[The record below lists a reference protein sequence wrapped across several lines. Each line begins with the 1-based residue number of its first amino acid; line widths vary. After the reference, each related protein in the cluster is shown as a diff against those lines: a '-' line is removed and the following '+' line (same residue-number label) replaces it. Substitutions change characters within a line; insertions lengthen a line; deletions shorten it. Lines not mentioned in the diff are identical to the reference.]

1 MCASTVTGGPREDNM
16 KRLFLGVALIGA
28 GFSLSAPSLWA
39 HGGQFRGPGGSV
51 PPSLREPTDPTPPP
65 PPPPS
70 GPPTTPPPTTPP
82 STTPPPTTPPPVTPP
97 PTTPP
102 PTTDLP
108 SAGPSGKKSAL
119 GFENWI
125 FWYENNKED
134 LENLKRAIYT
144 RITSDNPI
152 GQLGGG
158 RETGGQQ
165 GGATQG
171 TASKVESDIIP
182 ALKWAMDP
190 DNAGHQDVESAS
202 YIALAKVTKFPD
214 DIERIRQ
221 GLILDGKKRDPVTIE
236 SAALA
241 LGLLRRQESAKQFS
255 ATELDKVRTVLF
267 GVIEDDKYHTGARAF
282 AAMSLGLLGD
292 QPTGSGEYAGDIE
305 AAQKTTSAHLW
316 DLLQQRY
323 KDDGSVQVSLLIAL
337 GLQSKKSITEDMQ
350 SELANATLKGR
361 LGKEEISTEVRAYAA
376 LALGRIGTPAAIKP
390 LQTALTARTVS
401 SQVQRSVAIAL
412 GLLGRLVPVETRLEI
427 AKVLKE
433 GIEKNSDNSIKN
445 FGIISLAYLV
455 NKDIEEGRTD
465 VLDSAKVGDYLLQVT
480 KDGGYIQRPFGA
492 LALGLIGRQLSDT
505 GNTIKAYEEFKQ
517 KSLESIRDGFQS
529 QKLDKRSRAG
539 FAIALG
545 IIRDTYQRKALTA
558 VVADG
563 KEDRELRGYSAI
575 ALGLIKSPNEEIR
588 KTLREALTE
597 RSEEMRQQVATALG
611 LLQDSGA
618 VDTLMTALQEAESQ
632 NLKGQIVLALAKIG
646 DARAVAPMVKLL
658 KDTKEGDLTRA
669 LACAGLGVVGDLEW
683 IPSLSRI
690 SKDINYR
697 ASVFYVN
704 EVLSIL

>member
-1 MCASTVTGGPREDNM
+1 M
-16 KRLFLGVALIGA
+16 KRLFLGAALIGA
-28 GFSLSAPSLWA
+28 GFCLAAPSLWA

-82 STTPPPTTPPPVTPP
+82 PTTPPPTTPPPTTPP

-102 PTTDLP
+102 PTTDMP
-108 SAGPSGKKSAL
+108 NTGPGGKKSQL

-144 RITSDNPI
+144 RVTSDNPL

-158 RETGGQQ
+158 RETGSQQ

-171 TASKVESDIIP
+171 TASKVETEIIP
-182 ALKWAMDP
+182 ALKWAMEP
-190 DNAGHQDVESAS
+190 GNAAHQDVESAS
-202 YIALAKVTKFPD
+202 YIALAKVTKFPE
-214 DIERIRQ
+214 DIERIRG
-221 GLILDGKKRDPVTIE
+221 GLDLSNKKLDPVTIE
-236 SAALA
+236 SAALS
-241 LGLLRRQESAKQFS
+241 LGLLRRQETAKQFS
-255 ATELDKVRTVLF
+255 ATELDKVRNVLF

-292 QPTGSGEYAGDIE
+292 QPTGSGDYAGDVE
-305 AAQKTTSAHLW
+305 AAQKVTTAHIW
-316 DLLQQRY
+316 DLLQQQY

-337 GLQSKKSITEDMQ
+337 GLQPKKSVTEDMQ
-350 SELANATLKGR
+350 TELQNATLKGK
-361 LGKEEISTEVRAYAA
+361 LGKEEISTEVRSYAA
-376 LALGRIGTPAAIKP
+376 LALGRVGTPSAIKP
-390 LQTALTARTVS
+390 LQSTLMARSVS
-401 SQVQRSVAIAL
+401 AQVQRSVAIAL
-412 GLLGRLVPVETRLEI
+412 GLLGRIVPVDTRLEI
-427 AKVLKE
+427 AKVLKD
-433 GIEKNSDNSIKN
+433 GIEKISDASTKN
-445 FGIISLAYLV
+445 FGVISLAYLV

-465 VLDSAKVGDYLLQVT
+465 VLEGGKVGDYLLQIT
-480 KDGGYIQRPFGA
+480 KDGNYIQRPFGA
-492 LALGLIGRQLSDT
+492 LALALIGRQIDDT
-505 GNTIKAYEEFKQ
+505 GSSVKAYEEFKQ
-517 KSLESIRDGFQS
+517 KSLETIREGFQS

-539 FAIALG
+539 FAVALG
-545 IIRDTYQRKALTA
+545 IIRDTYQRKALMA

-575 ALGLIKSPNEEIR
+575 ALGLIKNSNEEIK
-588 KTLREALTE
+588 KTLREALGE

-611 LLQDSGA
+611 LLQDAGA
-618 VDTLMTALQEAESQ
+618 VDSLLTMLKEAESQ
-632 NLKGQIVLALAKIG
+632 NLKGQVVLALAKIG
-646 DARAVAPMVKLL
+646 DARAVTPLVERL
-658 KDTKEGDLTRA
+658 KDKSEGELTRA